1 MTREEFMYIV
11 QMDQE
16 QLENIMLLSGEDE
29 PEDGNWTEM
38 MKKWYE
44 DMKRYICKLENMYHK

>member
-44 DMKRYICKLENMYHK
+44 GARQYICTLENRHHS

>member
-38 MKKWYE
+38 MKK
-44 DMKRYICKLENMYHK
+44 K